1 MADNS
6 NPGKQALMIGAVL
19 GIAAAAYGGYFMS
32 TAETQVPGT
41 SVSDGKKDS
50 GLTAEAVALRDSV
63 KQDRTV
69 KDCAPEGA
77 VINGKPRL
85 APMLFTTEL
94 WQITVDSAK
103 KTTIIDIYDP
113 KAANIHQDVPNSWFL
128 ANGLSD
134 VLGRSDALSLDSDS
148 DGFTN
153 ADEFAAKT
161 KPTDA
166 ASYPA
171 LVQQGAAPRMEVVK
185 VETAR
190 AFIAVDNMF
199 ASEPNP
205 ASVGLRVFA
214 KSSDTSPICKKTLKP
229 GESFG
234 LTKEGPQTRFTVVG
248 FEKKDFPD
256 FTGAM
261 SPENVVRVRDN
272 ETAAADKEFVIR
284 AGKSTSPKE
293 KGTPNEKGRQINDTT
308 ATLRVTAGSALGKP
322 EGTMKVQLYSSFD
335 IPGGNSSGEKM
346 SATLETVDA
355 SGSVNIRLNGAES
368 PINVPVASK
377 K

>member
-6 NPGKQALMIGAVL
+6 NPGKQALIIGALL

-32 TAETQVPGT
+32 SAEIPIPGT
-41 SVSDGKKDS
+41 SVTGGKKGND
-50 GLTAEAVALRDSV
+50 LAAEAVALRDKV

-77 VINGKPRL
+77 LINGQPRL
-85 APMLFTTEL
+85 APMLFSTEL
-94 WQITVDSAK
+94 WQITVDNAK
-103 KTTIIDIYDP
+103 KTTVIDIYDP
-113 KAANIHQDVPNSWFL
+113 KAANIHGEVPNGWFL
-128 ANGLSD
+128 ANGLAD

-161 KPTDA
+161 KPADA
-166 ASYPA
+166 SSYPD
-171 LVQQGAAPRMEVVK
+171 LVQQNGTPRLEVVK

-190 AFIAVDNMF
+190 AFMAVDNMF
-199 ASEPNP
+199 ASESAPTV
-205 ASVGLRVFA
+205 VGLRIFA
-214 KSSDTSPICKKTLKP
+214 KASDTSPICKKTLKP

-234 LTKEGPQTRFTVVG
+234 LTKDGPQTRFTVVG

-261 SPENVVRVRDN
+261 SPENVVRIRDN
-272 ETAAADKEFVIR
+272 ETAAAEKEFVVR

-293 KGTPNEKGRQINDTT
+293 KGTPNEKGHQINDTT

-322 EGTMKVQLYSSFD
+322 EGTVKVQLYSSFD
-335 IPGGNSSGEKM
+335 VPGGISSGEKM
-346 SATLETVDA
+346 SAKLETVDA

-368 PINVPVASK
+368 PINVPAAAK

>member
-6 NPGKQALMIGAVL
+6 NPGKQALIIGAVL
-19 GIAAAAYGGYFMS
+19 GIAAAAYGAYFMS
-32 TAETQVPGT
+32 SAETIVPGT
-41 SVSDGKKDS
+41 SVQSAKKGND
-50 GLTAEAVALRDSV
+50 LAAEATALRDKV

-69 KDCAPEGA
+69 KDCAPDGA
-77 VINGKPRL
+77 VVNGQPRL
-85 APMLFTTEL
+85 APMLFSTEL

-103 KTTIIDIYDP
+103 KTTVIDIYDP
-113 KAANIHQDVPNSWFL
+113 KAANIHGEVPNEWFL
-128 ANGLSD
+128 SNGLAD
-134 VLGRSDALSLDSDS
+134 VLGRSDALSLDTDS

-153 ADEFAAKT
+153 ADEYAAKT
-161 KPTDA
+161 KPDNA
-166 ASYPA
+166 ASYPN
-171 LVQQGAAPRMEVVK
+171 LVQQNGTPRLEVVK

-199 ASEPNP
+199 ASESSPS
-205 ASVGLRVFA
+205 SVGLRVFA
-214 KSSDTSPICKKTLKP
+214 KASDTSPISKKSLKP

-234 LTKEGPQTRFTVVG
+234 LTKDGPQTRFTVVG

-256 FTGAM
+256 FTGSM
-261 SPENVVRVRDN
+261 SPENVVRIRDN
-272 ETAAADKEFVIR
+272 ETAAAEKEFVVR

-293 KGTPNEKGRQINDTT
+293 KGTPNEKGHHINDTT

-322 EGTMKVQLYSSFD
+322 EGTVKVQLYGSFD
-335 IPGGNSSGEKM
+335 VPGGVSSGEKM

-355 SGSVNIRLNGAES
+355 SGSVNIRLSGAES
-368 PINVPVASK
+368 PVNVPAAAK